1 MQIKTVKSVVFTA
14 CRLEKAVGFVSLF
27 SVFSII

>member
-27 SVFSII
+27 SVFQ